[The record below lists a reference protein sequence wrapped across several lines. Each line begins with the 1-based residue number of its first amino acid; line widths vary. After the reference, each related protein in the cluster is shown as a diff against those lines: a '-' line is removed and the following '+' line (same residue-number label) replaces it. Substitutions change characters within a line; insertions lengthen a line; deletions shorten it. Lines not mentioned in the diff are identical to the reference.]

1 MTSENKEDKNEI
13 VLDGHKLMYH
23 QDRVK
28 EWLDGKRIAPITIDM
43 ALTQGCNY
51 KCVYCYGQLQDNQ
64 GYVLNNKVLSRFAG
78 DVEELGVRGISLIS
92 DGESTCS
99 PHFYNFIQDIKS
111 RNIDIAVGTNGVLL
125 KEDKLKEM
133 LSALTYLRFNISAG
147 ESKRYAEIMGCKEK
161 DFERIKEIIKES
173 VKIKKANDLEVTI
186 GLQMVLM
193 PSFKDQII
201 PLTKLGRD
209 LNVDY
214 LVIKHCSD
222 DEDNSLGVD
231 YSKYDNLVDLLKE
244 AETYSTKDY
253 LVKAKW
259 SKILSQ
265 GKREYIQCYG
275 PPFMV
280 QISGSGL
287 VAPCGML
294 FNEKYKKFHIG
305 NIAEKSFKE
314 IWNSDK
320 YWEVMKYIGSENFDA
335 RSDCGHLCLQ
345 HKLNEYL
352 WGLKKEKTRLNPIN
366 PEKKP
371 MHINFV

>member
-99 PHFYNFIQDIKS
+99 PHFYNFIKDIKS

-320 YWEVMKYIGSENFDA
+320 YWEVMTYIGSENFDA